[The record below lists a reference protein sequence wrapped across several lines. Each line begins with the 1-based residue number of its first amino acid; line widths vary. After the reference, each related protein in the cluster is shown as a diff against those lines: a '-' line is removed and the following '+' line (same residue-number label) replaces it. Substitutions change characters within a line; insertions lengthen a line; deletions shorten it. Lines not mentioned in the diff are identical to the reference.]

1 MTELN
6 WLKLSGLMHRCI
18 YSRKSVNC
26 PFNEFRNKDNIEQFQ
41 LLDKIGNSLG
51 MQMLSACSNCRK
63 QNMPIENKDLVIRN
77 SRHFRVVG

>member
-18 YSRKSVNC
+18 YNRKSANC
-26 PFNEFRNKDNIEQFQ
+26 PFNDFREKDDFEQYQ

-51 MQMLSACSNCRK
+51 MQMLASCNSCKK
-63 QNMPIENKDLVIRN
+63 QNMPIENNDLVIRN
-77 SRHFRVVG
+77 SRHFKVVG

>member
-6 WLKLSGLMHRCI
+6 WLKFSGLVHHCI
-18 YSRKSVNC
+18 YNRESVNC
-26 PFNEFRNKDNIEQFQ
+26 PFNEFRNRDNIEQYQ

-51 MQMLSACSNCRK
+51 MQMLSACNNCKK
-63 QNMPIENKDLVIRN
+63 QNKPIENKDLVIRN